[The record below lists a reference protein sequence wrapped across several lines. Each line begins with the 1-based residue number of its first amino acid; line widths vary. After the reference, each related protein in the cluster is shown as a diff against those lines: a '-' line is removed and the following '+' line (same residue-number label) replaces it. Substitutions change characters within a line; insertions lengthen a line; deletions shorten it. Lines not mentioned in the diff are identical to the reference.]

1 MTPFVPPIEVGPA
14 EGEKIFFDDTLEG
27 ACSKCHMVGDRGNKV
42 GPDLTGAGTV
52 LTPQYLM
59 ESILK
64 PSEVIM
70 KGFETM
76 YLITTDGTAYNGVVQ
91 SQAEGEVVLL
101 VDEESGIAEYVF
113 HPDEIE
119 QMQKQDIS
127 SMPGNYSETLSTK
140 EFYGIVSYLL
150 SLK

>member
-1 MTPFVPPIEVGPA
+1 
-14 EGEKIFFDDTLEG
+14 
-27 ACSKCHMVGDRGNKV
+27 
-42 GPDLTGAGTV
+42 
-52 LTPQYLM
+52 
-59 ESILK
+59 
-64 PSEVIM
+64 M